1 MFSRLS
7 LASIFDNMRARSSQ
21 KERDRIEQLARNSSR
36 NKITNK
42 QKKTGGWLLQTR
54 STHSSCTRTEVHL
67 RVISPDCRTRWL
79 MSKTFLPLHETHTV
93 NHPYVC

>member
-21 KERDRIEQLARNSSR
+21 KERDRIEQLASNSSR
-36 NKITNK
+36 NKTNK
-42 QKKTGGWLLQTR
+42 KKNGGWLLQTR

-67 RVISPDCRTRWL
+67 RVISLDCRTRWL